1 MSVHICA
8 LIYEHTYVCVHIW
21 TNIWRY
27 VPNMFGTIH
36 KCSYMNTHIRVNIY
50 EHSVFEDSDHYDS
63 TPRNFVHICA
73 PIYGN
78 TYMRTHMFI
87 YVLPYVVAHI
97 CVHIYVCT
105 YMSFWLSIY
114 ERIWTENSVYKFRIS
129 TPHVLSTVLPKGRS
143 KIYCHTTLTAPQ
155 NWVQDS
161 KITHRY
167 IYVYTY
173 MSNHIWTTIY
183 EYPYMVAHIWTIYDH
198 MWTRE
203 PWIWRADCDAVN
215 VWGRNPEYD
224 GKNLY
229 GPLDNSYM
237 DKMYTYMGY
246 HIW

>member
-161 KITHRY
+161 KITHP
-167 IYVYTY
+167 V
-173 MSNHIWTTIY
+173 HICVHIY
-183 EYPYMVAHIWTIYDH
+183 EQ
-198 MWTRE
+198 
-203 PWIWRADCDAVN
+203 
-215 VWGRNPEYD
+215 
-224 GKNLY
+224 
-229 GPLDNSYM
+229 SYM
-237 DKMYTYMGY
+237 NY
-246 HIW
+246 HIWVPIYGCTYMNYIWSYVNTWTMNMTSWLWCGKRLGSKSGIWR